1 MRATILPG
9 FARRGWRNRADL
21 SLRNDVFLDRLVAL
35 RHEVHAHPEVSGEEQ
50 ATAARMARFLADFAP
65 DDLLNGLGGHGVA
78 AVFEGAQEGPTV
90 LIRAELDALPI
101 EEFSDSPYRS
111 TVPGK
116 GHLCGHDGHMVM
128 VAGLAR
134 DLSDRRPARGRAVLL
149 LQPAEETGQGAR
161 AVMDDPRFD
170 RIAPDFAF
178 SLHNFPGLPVGHVQ
192 ICHGPA
198 NCASRGMRVRLE
210 GKTSHA
216 AAPRDGLSPMAAMA
230 RLMPGLQSLGPGGPL
245 VDGYQLVTLTHAT
258 LGEATFGIA
267 PGKGEVWAT
276 LRSLTDEGMADLVAR
291 AEARVADEAAREG
304 LAVEITYHDVFD
316 ACTNAP
322 EAVAVLEAALEATG
336 TPWAVADHPQSWSED
351 FGQFGQRAKAAMV
364 WLGSGEGQPQ
374 LHNPDFDF
382 PDTLI
387 PVGMGLFRETIR
399 RVLG

>member
-1 MRATILPG
+1 M
-9 FARRGWRNRADL
+9 
-21 SLRNDVFLDRLVAL
+21 RNDTFLDRLVAL
-35 RHEVHAHPEVSGEEQ
+35 RRELHAHPEISGEEQ
-50 ATAARMARFLADFAP
+50 ATAARMAGFLSEFEP
-65 DDLLNGLGGHGVA
+65 DDLLTGLGGHGVA
-78 AVFEGAQEGPTV
+78 AVFDGTSDGPTV

-101 EEFSDSPYRS
+101 EELSDAAYRS

-134 DLSDRRPARGRAVLL
+134 DLADRRPAKGRVVLL

-161 AVMDDPRFD
+161 AVIADPRFD
-170 RIAPDFAF
+170 RIAPDYAF
-178 SLHNFPGLPVGHVQ
+178 SLHNFPGLPVGHVR

-198 NCASRGMRVRLE
+198 NCASRGMRVRLS

-216 AAPRDGLSPMAAMA
+216 AAPQDGVSPMGAMA
-230 RLMPGLQSLGPGGPL
+230 RLMPGLQALGPGGPL
-245 VDGYQLVTLTHAT
+245 VDGYRLVTLTHAT

-267 PGKGEVWAT
+267 PGMGEVWAT
-276 LRSLTDEGMADLVAR
+276 LRTLTDSGMADLVAR
-291 AEARVADEAAREG
+291 AEALVTEEATREG
-304 LAVEITYHDVFD
+304 LTIEITYHDVFD
-316 ACTNAP
+316 ACSNAP

-336 TPWAVADHPQSWSED
+336 TPWAVAEHPQSWSED

-364 WLGSGEGQPQ
+364 WLGSGEDQPQ

-382 PDTLI
+382 PDALV
-387 PVGMGLFRETIR
+387 PVGIGLFREAIR